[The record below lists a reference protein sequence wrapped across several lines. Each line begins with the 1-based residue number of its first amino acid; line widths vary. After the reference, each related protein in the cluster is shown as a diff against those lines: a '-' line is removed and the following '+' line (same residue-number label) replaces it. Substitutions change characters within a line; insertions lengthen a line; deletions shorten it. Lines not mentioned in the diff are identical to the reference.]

1 MDGRRRVRA
10 ARCRHIADPP
20 EGQTIDDVVNA
31 AKAWQAHEYVLAVAL
46 GINLLI
52 AFSKSGFLG
61 TYLAN
66 GLPPAARPI
75 VAAVLGVLATVGID
89 LQQGMPWQQ
98 AVLYGLYAAGLAVFG
113 HQVVVEGA
121 LKGVEW
127 MPATKA
133 VRAARATIPPPP
145 ASPSKPPPPVAPPPP
160 AAA

>member
-1 MDGRRRVRA
+1 MLTHETGLFLKLFVVSAFFSGLSGALLVFDFGTASV
-10 ARCRHIADPP
+10 
-20 EGQTIDDVVNA
+20 GTVVDVAVGVN
-31 AKAWQAHEYVLAVAL
+31 V
-46 GINLLI
+46 
-52 AFSKSGFLG
+52 
-61 TYLAN
+61 
-66 GLPPAARPI
+66 I